1 MVKVA
6 KELWYR
12 ETRNFAIFGRVSWQ
26 SSLSNDSLK
35 PTNHQCLFHI
45 AEDIFGKQ
53 FSALDVATQ
62 IPTLEIQIRKNEND
76 YRNYCEFANLFTPN
90 HDFAP
95 PFNLQ
100 LESPLGRAAI
110 RSTFVSQCNHEVDKC
125 CSEDSKLLL
134 VLLRRHCRYVVIA
147 SDRDENRSS
156 ILIRERLASRYELRD
171 WHD

>member
-110 RSTFVSQCNHEVDKC
+110 RSTFVSQCNHEVDKM
-125 CSEDSKLLL
+125 LF
-134 VLLRRHCRYVVIA
+134 RRFEIA
-147 SDRDENRSS
+147 SRPAAPPLPLRCNCERSRRKS
-156 ILIRERLASRYELRD
+156 LVDFNSRSPC
-171 WHD
+171 